1 MRGYSTLPG
10 YLANNIRNVTKKT
23 EDRLVY
29 EGHETFVGTFI
40 VGIDPQKF
48 SDSRLDPRVQDRIRE
63 LEKEYEDKKVIIGID
78 RLDYTKGIVQKLKGF
93 DHFLEQHPH
102 LINKVVLIQVAIPS
116 REDVKEY
123 QELEEEV
130 CFHTGKFV
138 GKYCTLTVLLS
149 LTLY

>member
-1 MRGYSTLPG
+1 M
-10 YLANNIRNVTKKT
+10 
-23 EDRLVY
+23 
-29 EGHETFVGTFI
+29 
-40 VGIDPQKF
+40 
-48 SDSRLDPRVQDRIRE
+48 
-63 LEKEYEDKKVIIGID
+63 EKEYEDKKVIIGID